1 MHKVNVQKE
10 NVEQYEFIVFKKDHL
25 YFFALFLLNFS
36 KTHCFIFSTHFALV
50 CLFVRIMASILQCST
65 LFTSSSSLSS
75 YFVSI
80 PTPPLYIGASR
91 SFPSRLFIIYSHPL
105 SPMSVFLAVRLPP
118 LLLLLCISCIVN
130 SSQKHDKVSARV
142 PCASLLCSP
151 SYLLLSPRYR
161 ACLSLSRVLY
171 SVFFLCVRKAKVN

>member
-1 MHKVNVQKE
+1 MN
-10 NVEQYEFIVFKKDHL
+10 L
-25 YFFALFLLNFS
+25 LFLKRIIFIF
-36 KTHCFIFSTHFALV
+36 CFIFVEFQLNTLLHIFYSFCSRLLV
-50 CLFVRIMASILQCST
+50 CKNNGFNPPVFHTFYLF
-65 LFTSSSSLSS
+65 LFSFFLFCL
-75 YFVSI
+75 Y
-80 PTPPLYIGASR
+80 PYPPPPLYIGASR

>member
-1 MHKVNVQKE
+1 MN
-10 NVEQYEFIVFKKDHL
+10 L
-25 YFFALFLLNFS
+25 LFLKRIIFIF
-36 KTHCFIFSTHFALV
+36 CFIFVEFQLNTLLHIFYPFCSRLLV
-50 CLFVRIMASILQCST
+50 CKNNGFNPPVFHTFS
-65 LFTSSSSLSS
+65 TSSSSLSS

-80 PTPPLYIGASR
+80 PIPPPPLYIGASR